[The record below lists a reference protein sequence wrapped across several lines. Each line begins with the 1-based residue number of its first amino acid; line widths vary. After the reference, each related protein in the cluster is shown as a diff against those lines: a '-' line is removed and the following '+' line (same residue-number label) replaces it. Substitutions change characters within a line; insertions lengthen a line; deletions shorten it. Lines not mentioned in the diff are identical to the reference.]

1 MYPKCTHKQKN
12 RCIHILKFNEIRENI
27 GLIKSKKAYKMACV
41 LTNNTK
47 GVLTINGLLFVAITV
62 YTIHK
67 KSGGFL

>member
-1 MYPKCTHKQKN
+1 
-12 RCIHILKFNEIRENI
+12 
-27 GLIKSKKAYKMACV
+27 MASV
-41 LTNNTK
+41 LTNDTE